1 MCFLKIDKIILLNNT
16 QLMKWVIAL
25 LISMMFGVNYSP
37 AQEAYNYQQL
47 DNRNGLSNSA
57 INYIFQ
63 DSDNLLWLGTWDG
76 LNMYDGSSFHVFNY
90 SKANDANSIGSN
102 IIYQIV
108 EDKKRNIWIATIEG
122 ISKFNKNTGKFYH
135 YFYDQGKSKNML
147 SRGYLLA
154 VDAEGIVYSTS
165 KTEPYISFYDESSDS
180 FKPCKMSSSSQR
192 NVVKMLFDKDN
203 RFWVLKE
210 GGTLELFVKKG
221 NAFFDDGYNSKL
233 SGVLNFFYVND
244 DIFYTTTEKQLYK
257 TNRQLIKNPVLD
269 LPKTIRSMTF
279 YKGHYFFAWSSTGIG
294 EYDKNFKPSFTISN
308 DESNL
313 NSRRVTCLMSGSEQI
328 LWAGTDGN
336 GVISISENTNPF
348 GRVNKLPSGSS
359 INIPIRV
366 FSEVQDELW
375 VGTKGNGII
384 TIKNLGKP
392 NASNSVIQTFYSGS
406 DLLDNCV
413 YAIENTGSGLVFIG
427 SDAPGITVYN
437 TESKKMLFWS
447 NISGSEKYPLFRSV
461 HSILQDAD
469 SSVWLGTE
477 GFGLFHLKLK
487 EDANH
492 GLSISYLKQYTY
504 TGKDNGPGNDIIY
517 SLAAG
522 GKDKLWIGCRY
533 GGLSLFD
540 KKTQKFKTYKA
551 FTYPNS
557 LSNND
562 VLSLYQ
568 DRNQR
573 LWIGTSYGLNW
584 LDLTD
589 VIKENPPFG
598 EMNKESGLPNN
609 TVHGI
614 TEDSKGDIWISTNK
628 GLVRINASTLKT
640 VSFKKIDE
648 LQSNEFSDNA
658 VWKNKAGYMFFGGIY
673 GFNYFMPENIQFD
686 KEQPKLLLSDIKLA
700 GNTLENIGLQV
711 LNPNT
716 NTPIN
721 FSLTRNDNYFELNII
736 PVKFSNQEKWR
747 YSYMLEGNDKNWN
760 DLGEERR
767 ISYSNVPPGNYTMKV
782 KWSNGEGVWSEEIKA
797 LKIEVKQY
805 FWLTYP
811 ALIIYLGLLF
821 IVAYFWQRYRR
832 NKLIMEHEL
841 SMEHI
846 LRSKDEEI
854 HQEQLNFFT
863 NIAHEL
869 QSPLTIISGA
879 LERYFYKNKL
889 DGRELFHHKFL
900 SIVNQQTARLNYLIY
915 QLLEFRK
922 AEAGYLKNNYC
933 RVNISNLIFNIAEL
947 FMPISDQRSLDYDL
961 YIDPDIVIW
970 TDKDKLE
977 KIIFNLLSNAFK
989 HTENN
994 QRIVVSLNVDESS
1007 NNVRIVIANSG
1018 HDLAQSE
1025 IDKLFGKFMVLDDT
1039 QQTKISSGIGLAF
1052 SKELALLLH
1061 GNISVTNK
1069 DLWISFIVELPMSF
1083 IPPAERILKSG
1094 EKLES
1099 PSFILESM
1107 TANLDETA
1115 QNETI
1120 ENNKHALLESIV
1132 FESKKSI
1139 LIIEDDPSIRFLL
1152 NDILKDLYVVYEAS
1166 NGKEALDLLLR
1177 IIPSLIISDV
1187 MMPDM
1192 NGLEVC
1198 SIVKETPATCHIPF
1212 ILLSARGS
1220 MDNKTEGYEAGA
1232 DAYIPKPFHTEHLL
1246 VRIKKLIEYQ
1256 QKLHNLFKQDG
1267 IVDRLP
1273 EAGMKEDDKNFLK
1286 ATMSLIESNLDN
1298 QELDADF
1305 LEKKLSLSRANF
1317 FRKIK
1322 ALSGMTPG
1330 ELIKSFRLQRIA
1342 YLLNSS
1348 SLTVTE
1354 IFYQT
1359 GFNNQSHFFREFKKQ
1374 YGCSPNE
1381 FREQQNIQIKTRK

>member
-1 MCFLKIDKIILLNNT
+1 
-16 QLMKWVIAL
+16 MKWFIAL
-25 LISMMFGVNYSP
+25 FVSVVLGVTYSP

-47 DNRNGLSNSA
+47 DNSSGLSNSA

-63 DSDNLLWLGTWDG
+63 DSDNLLWIGTWDG

-90 SKANDANSIGSN
+90 SKTNDANSIGSN

-108 EDKKRNIWIATIEG
+108 EDRKRNIWIATIEG
-122 ISKFNKNTGKFYH
+122 ISKYNKNSGKFSH
-135 YFYDQGKSKNML
+135 YFYDQDKSKNLL
-147 SRGYLLA
+147 STGYLLA
-154 VDAEGIVYSTS
+154 VDADGNVYSTS
-165 KTEPYISFYDESSDS
+165 KTEPYISFYDEASDS
-180 FKPCKMSSSSQR
+180 FKRCEINNNSQG
-192 NVVKMLFDKDN
+192 NVIKMLFDKEN

-210 GGTLELFVKKG
+210 GGLLEVFIKKG
-221 NAFFDDGYNSKL
+221 DQFFADGYNSEIA
-233 SGVLNFFYVND
+233 GVSNFFYVNEEV
-244 DIFYTTTEKQLYK
+244 FYTTPDKRLYK
-257 TNRQLIKNPVLD
+257 TNTQQEKVPVLE
-269 LPKTIRSMTF
+269 LPKTIRSMAF

-294 EYDKNFKPSFTISN
+294 EYDNNFKQSFEVSN
-308 DESNL
+308 DKSAL
-313 NSRRVTCLMSGSEQI
+313 NNGRVTCLKAGSENI

-336 GVISISENTNPF
+336 GIIGISENINPF
-348 GRVNKLPSGSS
+348 GRVNKLPNGSS
-359 INIPIRV
+359 INIPIRA

-392 NASNSVIQTFYSGS
+392 NASHRVIQTFYSGT

-413 YAIENTGSGLVFIG
+413 YAIENTGRGLVFIG
-427 SDAPGITVYN
+427 SDMPGITVYN
-437 TESKKMLFWS
+437 TKSKKNIYWS
-447 NISGSEKYPLFRSV
+447 DISGSEKFSLFRSV
-461 HSILQDAD
+461 HAILQDTD

-477 GFGLFHLKLK
+477 GFGLIHLKLNENATK
-487 EDANH
+487 
-492 GLSISYLKQYTY
+492 GLSVTYLKQYAF
-504 TGKDNGPGNDIIY
+504 TGNENGPGNDIIY

-522 GKDKLWIGCRY
+522 GKDKIWIGCRY

-540 KKTQKFKTYKA
+540 KKTQKFKTFKA
-551 FTYPNS
+551 FTYPKS

-584 LDLTD
+584 LDLAD

-598 EMNKESGLPNN
+598 EMNQESGLPNN

-614 TEDSKGDIWISTNK
+614 TEDSKGDIWVSTNK

-658 VWKNKAGYMFFGGIY
+658 VWRNNAGYMFFGGIY

-686 KEQPKLLLSDIKLA
+686 KEQPKLLLSNIKLA
-700 GNTLENIGLQV
+700 GNILENIGLQI

-716 NTPIN
+716 KTPIN
-721 FSLTRNDNYFELNII
+721 FSLKRNENYFELNII

-747 YSYMLEGNDKNWN
+747 YSYMLEGHDKNWN

-767 ISYSNVPPGNYTMKV
+767 ISYSNVPPGKYTLRV

-811 ALIIYLGLLF
+811 AFIIYLLL
-821 IVAYFWQRYRR
+821 ILTLAYFWYRYRR
-832 NKLIMEHEL
+832 NKLIMEHKL
-841 SMEHI
+841 SVEH
-846 LRSKDEEI
+846 LMRNKDEEV

-869 QSPLTIISGA
+869 QSPLTLVSGA
-879 LERYFYKNKL
+879 LERYIYKNRQ
-889 DGRELFHHKFL
+889 DGKELFHHKFL
-900 SIVNQQTARLNYLIY
+900 SIVNQQTARLNYLVY

-922 AEAGYLKNNYC
+922 AEAGYLKNNYS
-933 RVNISNLIFNIAEL
+933 RVNISNLLFNISEL

-961 YIDPDIVIW
+961 YIDPDIIIW
-970 TDKDKLE
+970 TDKDKFE

-989 HTENN
+989 HTENSE
-994 QRIVVSLNVDESS
+994 RIIVSLTIDTTL
-1007 NNVRIVIANSG
+1007 NNIKIVIANSG
-1018 HDLAQSE
+1018 HELSQVE
-1025 IDKLFGKFMVLDDT
+1025 IDKLFGKFIVLDDT

-1061 GNISVTNK
+1061 GNISVTNI
-1069 DLWISFIVELPMSF
+1069 DRWISFALELPLSF
-1083 IPPAERILKSG
+1083 TPPEERILKSA
-1094 EKLES
+1094 EKIDT
-1099 PSFILESM
+1099 PSFLLESM
-1107 TANLDETA
+1107 TANLEE
-1115 QNETI
+1115 QGQHETI
-1120 ENNKHALLESIV
+1120 ENNKHALIESMGD
-1132 FESKKSI
+1132 ENKKSI
-1139 LIIEDDPSIRFLL
+1139 LIIEDDVSIRFLL
-1152 NDILKDLYVVYEAS
+1152 NDILKDIYIVYEAS
-1166 NGKEALDLLLR
+1166 NGKEALDLLGR
-1177 IIPSLIISDV
+1177 IIPSLIISDI

-1198 SIVKETPATCHIPF
+1198 SIVKETPSTCHIPF
-1212 ILLSARGS
+1212 IILSARGS
-1220 MDNKTEGYEAGA
+1220 VDNKTEGYEAGA
-1232 DAYIPKPFHTEHLL
+1232 DAYIPKPFHIEHLL

-1256 QKLHNLFKQDG
+1256 QRLHHLFKQDR

-1273 EAGMKEDDKNFLK
+1273 ETGMKEDDKNFLK
-1286 ATMSLIESNLDN
+1286 STIGIIEANLDN
-1298 QELDADF
+1298 QELDSHF
-1305 LEKKLSLSRANF
+1305 LETALSLSRANF

-1330 ELIKSFRLQRIA
+1330 ELIKSIRLQRIA
-1342 YLLNSS
+1342 YLLDTST
-1348 SLTVTE
+1348 LTVSE
-1354 IFYQT
+1354 IFYQS

-1374 YGCSPNE
+1374 FGYSPNE
-1381 FREQQNIQIKTRK
+1381 YREQRNIQINIRK

>member
-1 MCFLKIDKIILLNNT
+1 
-16 QLMKWVIAL
+16 MKWFIAL
-25 LISMMFGVNYSP
+25 FVSIVVGVTYLP
-37 AQEAYNYQQL
+37 AQEVYNYQQL
-47 DNRNGLSNSA
+47 DNSNGLSNSA

-63 DSDNLLWLGTWDG
+63 DSDNLLWIGTWDG

-90 SKANDANSIGSN
+90 SKSDDANSIGSN
-102 IIYQIV
+102 IVYQIV
-108 EDKKRNIWIATIEG
+108 EDRKRNIWIATIEG
-122 ISKFNKNTGKFYH
+122 ISKYNKNSGKFYH
-135 YFYDQGKSKNML
+135 YFYDQDKSKNLL

-180 FKPCKMSSSSQR
+180 FMPCKMSSSNQA

-210 GGTLELFVKKG
+210 GGTLELFIKKG
-221 NAFFDDGYNSKL
+221 NTFFDDGYNSKL
-233 SGVLNFFYVND
+233 SGVLDFFYVND
-244 DIFYTTTEKQLYK
+244 DIFYTTLEKQLYK
-257 TNRQLIKNPVLD
+257 TNRQLIKIPVLG

-294 EYDKNFKPSFTISN
+294 EYDKNFKPSYTISN
-308 DESNL
+308 DGVNL
-313 NSRRVTCLMSGSEQI
+313 NSRRVTILMAGSEQI

-336 GVISISENTNPF
+336 GIISISENTNPF
-348 GRVNKLPSGSS
+348 GRVNKLPNGST
-359 INIPIRV
+359 INIPIRA
-366 FSEVQDELW
+366 FSEVKDELW

-392 NASNSVIQTFYSGS
+392 NSSTNVIQNFYSGS

-413 YAIENTGSGLVFIG
+413 YAIENTGRGLVFIG
-427 SDAPGITVYN
+427 SDAPGITIYN
-437 TESKKMLFWS
+437 TQSKKMLFWS

-461 HSILQDAD
+461 HSILQDSD

-487 EDANH
+487 EDASN

-517 SLAAG
+517 SLAGG
-522 GKDKLWIGCRY
+522 GKDKIWIGCRY

-540 KKTQKFKTYKA
+540 KKTQKFKTFKA
-551 FTYPNS
+551 FTYPKS

-568 DRNQR
+568 DKNQR

-584 LDLTD
+584 LDLAD

-614 TEDSKGDIWISTNK
+614 TEDSKGDLWVSTNK
-628 GLVRINASTLKT
+628 GLVRINTSTLKI

-658 VWKNKAGYMFFGGIY
+658 VWRNNAGYMFFGGIY

-700 GNTLENIGLQV
+700 GNILENIGLQV
-711 LNPNT
+711 LNPNN

-721 FSLTRNDNYFELNII
+721 FSLKRNDNYFELNII

-747 YSYMLEGNDKNWN
+747 YSYMLEGHDKNWN

-767 ISYSNVPPGNYTMKV
+767 ISYSNVPPGKYTLKV
-782 KWSNGEGVWSEEIKA
+782 KWSNGEGIWSEEIKA

-811 ALIIYLGLLF
+811 AFFIYLFLLLTF
-821 IVAYFWQRYRR
+821 AYFWYRYRR
-832 NKLIMEHEL
+832 NKLIMEHKL
-841 SMEHI
+841 TMEH
-846 LRSKDEEI
+846 LMRNKDEEV

-869 QSPLTIISGA
+869 QSPLTLISGA
-879 LERYFYKNKL
+879 LERYIYKNKQ
-889 DGRELFHHKFL
+889 DGKELFHLKFL
-900 SIVNQQTARLNYLIY
+900 SIVNQQTARLNYLIH

-922 AEAGYLKNNYC
+922 AESGYLKNNYSS
-933 RVNISNLIFNIAEL
+933 VNISNLLFNISEL

-970 TDKDKLE
+970 TDKDKFE

-994 QRIVVSLNVDESS
+994 ERIIVSLSVDTTL
-1007 NNVRIVIANSG
+1007 NNIKIVIANSG
-1018 HDLAQSE
+1018 HELSQLE
-1025 IDKLFGKFMVLDDT
+1025 IEKLFKKFIVLDDT
-1039 QQTKISSGIGLAF
+1039 QQTKISSGVGLAF

-1069 DLWISFIVELPMSF
+1069 DRWISFVLELPLLF
-1083 IPPAERILKSG
+1083 NPPEDRILKSV
-1094 EKLES
+1094 EKIDT
-1099 PSFILESM
+1099 PSFLLESM
-1107 TANLDETA
+1107 TANLEEISPY
-1115 QNETI
+1115 ETI
-1120 ENNKHALLESIV
+1120 ENNKHALMESMDK
-1132 FESKKSI
+1132 ENKKSI

-1152 NDILKDLYVVYEAS
+1152 NDILRDIYIVYQAN
-1166 NGKEALDLLLR
+1166 NGKDALDLLRR
-1177 IIPSLIISDV
+1177 IIPSLIISDI

-1212 ILLSARGS
+1212 IILSARGS

-1256 QKLHNLFKQDG
+1256 QKMHNLFKQDR
-1267 IVDRLP
+1267 IADRLP
-1273 EAGMKEDDKNFLK
+1273 ESGMKEEDKNFLK
-1286 ATMSLIESNLDN
+1286 ATISVIEANMDN
-1298 QELDADF
+1298 QELDSQF
-1305 LEKKLSLSRANF
+1305 LEKALSLSRASL
-1317 FRKIK
+1317 FRKLK
-1322 ALSGMTPG
+1322 VLSGMTPG
-1330 ELIKSFRLQRIA
+1330 ELIKSIRLQRIA
-1342 YLLNSS
+1342 YLLETS
-1348 SLTVTE
+1348 SLTVSE
-1354 IFYQT
+1354 IFYQS

-1374 YGCSPNE
+1374 FGYSPNE
-1381 FREQQNIQIKTRK
+1381 YREQRNIQIRTNNKQ

>member
-1 MCFLKIDKIILLNNT
+1 
-16 QLMKWVIAL
+16 MKWFIAL
-25 LISMMFGVNYSP
+25 FVSIVVGVTYLP
-37 AQEAYNYQQL
+37 AQEVYNYQQL
-47 DNRNGLSNSA
+47 DNSNGLSNSA

-63 DSDNLLWLGTWDG
+63 DSDNLLWIGTWDG

-90 SKANDANSIGSN
+90 SKSNDANSIGSN
-102 IIYQIV
+102 IVYQIV
-108 EDKKRNIWIATIEG
+108 EDRKRNIWIATIEG
-122 ISKFNKNTGKFYH
+122 ISKYNKNSGKFYH
-135 YFYDQGKSKNML
+135 YFYDQDKSKNLL

-154 VDAEGIVYSTS
+154 VDADGIVYSTS
-165 KTEPYISFYDESSDS
+165 KTEPYISFYDEASDS
-180 FKPCKMSSSSQR
+180 FKRCEINNNSPG
-192 NVVKMLFDKDN
+192 NVIKMLFDKEN

-210 GGTLELFVKKG
+210 GGLLEVFIKKG
-221 NAFFDDGYNSKL
+221 NSFFADGYNNEIE
-233 SGVLNFFYVND
+233 GVSNFFYVNEEV
-244 DIFYTTTEKQLYK
+244 FYTALNKKLYK
-257 TNRQLIKNPVLD
+257 TNRQLERIPVLE
-269 LPKTIRSMTF
+269 LPKTIRSMAF
-279 YKGHYFFAWSSTGIG
+279 YKGHYFFAWSSIGIG
-294 EYDKNFKPSFTISN
+294 EYDKNFKPAFAFSN
-308 DESNL
+308 DGGSL
-313 NSRRVTCLMSGSEQI
+313 NSRRVTCLMPGTEQI
-328 LWAGTDGN
+328 LWAGTDGS
-336 GVISISENTNPF
+336 GIISISENTNPF
-348 GRVNKLPSGSS
+348 GRVHKLPNGSS
-359 INIPIRV
+359 INIPIRA

-392 NASNSVIQTFYSGS
+392 NASSSVIQTFYSGT

-413 YAIENTGSGLVFIG
+413 YAIENTGRGLVFIG
-427 SDAPGITVYN
+427 SDMPGITVYN
-437 TESKKMLFWS
+437 TKSKKNIYWS
-447 NISGSEKYPLFRSV
+447 DISGSEKLPLFRSV
-461 HSILQDAD
+461 HAILQDAD

-477 GFGLFHLKLK
+477 GFGLIHLKLN
-487 EDANH
+487 ENATQ
-492 GLSISYLKQYTY
+492 GLSVAYFKQYVY
-504 TGKDNGPGNDIIY
+504 SGKENGPGNDIIY
-517 SLAAG
+517 SLASG
-522 GKDKLWIGCRY
+522 GNNKLWIGCRY

-540 KKTQKFKTYKA
+540 KNTQKFKTFKA

-562 VLSLYQ
+562 VLSLYR
-568 DRNQR
+568 DKNKR

-584 LDLTD
+584 LNDAD
-589 VIKENPPFG
+589 VNKVNPPFG
-598 EMNKESGLPNN
+598 EMNRESGLPNN

-628 GLVRINASTLKT
+628 GLVRINSSTLKT

-658 VWKNKAGYMFFGGIY
+658 VWKNNAGYMFFGGIH

-686 KEQPKLLLSDIKLA
+686 KEKPKLLLANIRIA
-700 GNTLENIGLQV
+700 GNTVDNSGLPV
-711 LNPNT
+711 LNDGK

-721 FSLTRNDNYFELNII
+721 FSLNRNDNYFEMDII
-736 PVKFSNQEKWR
+736 PVKFSNQDKWR
-747 YSYMLEGNDKNWN
+747 YSYMLEGNDKSWN
-760 DLGEERR
+760 NLGEERR
-767 ISYSNVPPGNYTMKV
+767 ISYSNIPAGKYTLKV
-782 KWSNGEGVWSEEIKA
+782 KWSNGEGVWSDEIQA

-811 ALIIYLGLLF
+811 AIFIYLGVITML
-821 IVAYFWQRYRR
+821 AYFWHRYRR
-832 NKLIMEHEL
+832 NKLIMEHKL
-841 SMEHI
+841 SMEHFM
-846 LRSKDEEI
+846 RNKDEEV

-869 QSPLTIISGA
+869 QSPLTLISGS
-879 LERYFYKNKL
+879 LERYIYKNKQ
-889 DGRELFHHKFL
+889 DGKELFHHKFL

-922 AEAGYLKNNYC
+922 AEAGYLKNNYSS
-933 RVNISNLIFNIAEL
+933 VNISNLLFNIAEL

-961 YIDPDIVIW
+961 YIDPDIIIW

-994 QRIVVSLNVDESS
+994 ERILVSLTADGSS
-1007 NNVRIVIANSG
+1007 NIIRIVIANSG
-1018 HDLAQSE
+1018 YELSQPE
-1025 IDKLFGKFMVLDDT
+1025 IDKLFGKFVVLDDK

-1052 SKELALLLH
+1052 SKELASLLH
-1061 GNISVTNK
+1061 GNISVSNK
-1069 DLWISFIVELPMSF
+1069 DRWISFIVELPMSF
-1083 IPPAERILKSG
+1083 TPPDERILKSS

-1107 TANLDETA
+1107 TASLDETELH
-1115 QNETI
+1115 ETI
-1120 ENNKHALLESIV
+1120 ENNKHALIESIGD
-1132 FESKKSI
+1132 ESKKSI
-1139 LIIEDDPSIRFLL
+1139 LIIEDDASIRFLL
-1152 NDILKDLYVVYEAS
+1152 NDILIDIYIVYEAS
-1166 NGKEALDLLLR
+1166 NGKEALDLLGR
-1177 IIPSLIISDV
+1177 IIPSLIISDI

-1198 SIVKETPATCHIPF
+1198 SIVKETPSTCHIPF
-1212 ILLSARGS
+1212 IILSARGS

-1256 QKLHNLFKQDG
+1256 QRLHHLFKQDR

-1286 ATMSLIESNLDN
+1286 ATIGIIEANLDN
-1298 QELDADF
+1298 QELDSHF
-1305 LEKKLSLSRANF
+1305 LETALSLSRANF

-1330 ELIKSFRLQRIA
+1330 ELIKSIRLQRIA
-1342 YLLNSS
+1342 YLLDTST
-1348 SLTVTE
+1348 LTVSE
-1354 IFYQT
+1354 IFYQS

-1374 YGCSPNE
+1374 FGYSPNE
-1381 FREQQNIQIKTRK
+1381 YREQRNIHMNTKSKQ